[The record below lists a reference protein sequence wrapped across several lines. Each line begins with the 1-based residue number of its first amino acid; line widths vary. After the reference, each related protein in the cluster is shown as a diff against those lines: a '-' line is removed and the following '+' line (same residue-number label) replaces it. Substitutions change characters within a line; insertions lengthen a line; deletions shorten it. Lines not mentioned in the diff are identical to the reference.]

1 MKRRHTLAISLLLGT
16 ALAAGAL
23 ATAKALDLGQPP
35 EARAS
40 DAEIASKTARLDD
53 LEASLRES
61 LAAQP
66 PGPTAATAVAQSS
79 NPTWHDDD
87 DDEDDDGERGDE
99 RWHGDDDDDGKSPE
113 YDD

>member
-23 ATAKALDLGQPP
+23 ATAKTLGLGQPP

>member
-23 ATAKALDLGQPP
+23 ATAKTLGLGQPP

-99 RWHGDDDDDGKSPE
+99 RWHGDDDDGKSPE

>member
-23 ATAKALDLGQPP
+23 ATAKTLGLGQPP

-79 NPTWHDDD
+79 NPTWHDD
-87 DDEDDDGERGDE
+87 EDDDGERGDE